1 MVVPPVM
8 KTALWAAALRARSAN
23 DPQSLVADPFA
34 IRLIGEDG
42 LAEGLAYEQKHGAGI
57 HMLRRTRLFDDL
69 ILRIIGE
76 RSVGTVLYPGS
87 GLDTRPYRLALPA
100 SLTWIEIDFPNV
112 LNWKAQAL
120 AGHDP
125 ACKLIRAPA
134 DLTKPHA
141 VQEAVKDIPTEG
153 KCLIVMENLLHY
165 LDGLQTQN
173 FFQDIRSFGSANMV
187 LVDIGSPALPTST
200 LGKVMFGE
208 LEKAGSQ
215 RAGIADIAAFAGH
228 AGYRVLQSFP
238 LFALRGAPDSWK
250 ETAPWYVS
258 RAKQDLLRIV
268 VLERI

>member
-1 MVVPPVM
+1 MGLR
-8 KTALWAAALRARSAN
+8 KALRMSRSTGPAYTCSGGPDCLTISFSALSGNGLSARC
-23 DPQSLVADPFA
+23 F
-34 IRLIGEDG
+34 I
-42 LAEGLAYEQKHGAGI
+42 
-57 HMLRRTRLFDDL
+57 
-69 ILRIIGE
+69 
-76 RSVGTVLYPGS
+76 
-87 GLDTRPYRLALPA
+87 A

-268 VLERI
+268 VLERT

>member
-1 MVVPPVM
+1 MALPPVM
-8 KTALWAAALRARSAN
+8 KTALWAAALRAREVKKPHA
-23 DPQSLVADPFA
+23 LVADPFA
-34 IRLIGEDG
+34 IHLIGEDG
-42 LAEGLAYEQKHGAGI
+42 LAEGFAYEQKHGGGI

-76 RSVGTVLYPGS
+76 RSIGTVLYPGS
-87 GLDTRPYRLALPA
+87 GLDARPYRLTLPA

-125 ACKLIRAPA
+125 ACTLVRAPA
-134 DLTKPHA
+134 DLAKPHA

-153 KCLIVMENLLHY
+153 NCLIVMENLLHY
-165 LDGLQTQN
+165 LDGLQAQN
-173 FFQDIRSFGSANMV
+173 FFQDIRSFGLANIV
-187 LVDIGSPALPTST
+187 LADIGSPALPTSA
-200 LGKVMFGE
+200 LGKAMFGE

-215 RAGIADIAAFAGH
+215 RVGIADIAAFAGH
-228 AGYRVLQSFP
+228 AGYRILQSFP
-238 LFALRGAPDSWK
+238 LLALRGAPDSWK

-268 VLERI
+268 VLERT